1 MHTTMRIVP
10 LRTTLPIVALICGA
24 GLALAQQPPPAGQP
38 APAAEQQQTG
48 QQTPIGKAGI
58 EEGSAQVPS
67 APQGPFVNG
76 ALAVPGA
83 PANTDTVPAKYSAK
97 NDADDHQIIAA
108 YTFKTLTP
116 EQRRAIVQALK
127 QGPGA
132 PAAPRLKA
140 ELGQVIPP
148 AVQLRPVP
156 DEVAAKVP
164 QTKGYQYAATDTGV
178 VLVSPATRYVAGALA
193 DE

>member
-1 MHTTMRIVP
+1 MRVDPI
-10 LRTTLPIVALICGA
+10 RMTLPVFALICGT
-24 GLALAQQPPPAGQP
+24 GLALAQQPPPAAQP
-38 APAAEQQQTG
+38 AQ
-48 QQTPIGKAGI
+48 
-58 EEGSAQVPS
+58 
-67 APQGPFVNG
+67 PQGPFVNG

-108 YTFKTLTP
+108 YTFKKLTP

-127 QGPGA
+127 QGP
-132 PAAPRLKA
+132 AAPRLKA
-140 ELGQVIPP
+140 EVGQVIPL
-148 AVQLRPVP
+148 AVELRPVP
-156 DEVAAKVP
+156 EELAAKVP
-164 QTKGYQYAATDTGV
+164 ETKGYQYAATDTGV